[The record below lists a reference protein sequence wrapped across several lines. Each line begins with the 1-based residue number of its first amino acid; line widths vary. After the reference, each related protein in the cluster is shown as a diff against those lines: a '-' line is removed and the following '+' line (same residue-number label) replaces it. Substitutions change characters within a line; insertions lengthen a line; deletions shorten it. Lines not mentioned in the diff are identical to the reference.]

1 MTSVRPVEA
10 ADTFWT
16 IMSTLMLAS
25 ASALKIAA
33 ASPGLSGTP
42 TTVILASFTSAATPE
57 MIGCSMALPSAIAA
71 SMASGDMTIVP
82 VRCENDDRT
91 WIGRLNRRAY
101 STQRRCS
108 TLAPTAASSSI
119 SSYVMYGTWRA
130 AGTTRGS
137 ALNTPSTSV

>member
-1 MTSVRPVEA
+1 MAVGADPCGQVNVTSVRPVEA

-16 IMSTLMLAS
+16 IMSTLMLAC

-82 VRCENDDRT
+82 VRWENDDRT
-91 WIGRLNRRAY
+91 WMGRSNRRAY

-108 TLAPTAASSSI
+108 TFAPTAASSSI
-119 SSYVMYGTWRA
+119 SSYVMYGT
-130 AGTTRGS
+130 
-137 ALNTPSTSV
+137 